1 MYTPA
6 GFVDSQTSSDEIK
19 TGEWR
24 RIVDDAAGMSS
35 IANIRWSW
43 YSDNAI
49 SVSEPLKY
57 YVNSETRS
65 VEWQWDY
72 VWRT

>member
-19 TGEWR
+19 T
-24 RIVDDAAGMSS
+24 DDAAGMSS